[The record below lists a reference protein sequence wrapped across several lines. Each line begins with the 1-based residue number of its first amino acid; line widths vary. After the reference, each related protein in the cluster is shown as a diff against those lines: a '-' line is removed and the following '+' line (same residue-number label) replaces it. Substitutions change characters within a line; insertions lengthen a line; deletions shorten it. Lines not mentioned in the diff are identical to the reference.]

1 MRKKVASCSFKTEN
15 VQRRTYNVLPLR
27 ELEASAC
34 ALLSVLLA
42 FLAARVAGDESL
54 GLERLAQLRVELHQ
68 RARNTQ
74 LHRVGLTHHAAAAH
88 RGNHVEGLADVGD
101 AQRTPCRRPL
111 LRGHKVRVALLL
123 VDREL
128 AAAGA
133 QKHARNRRLAPPR
146 SVVLN

>member
-74 LHRVGLTHHAAAAH
+74 LHRVGLTHHAAALCCAVTKYASH
-88 RGNHVEGLADVGD
+88 SFLLTVNLPLPGRRNTRAIDDL
-101 AQRTPCRRPL
+101 RRP
-111 LRGHKVRVALLL
+111 V
-123 VDREL
+123 
-128 AAAGA
+128 
-133 QKHARNRRLAPPR
+133 P
-146 SVVLN
+146 